1 MARQN
6 FKRDKQQRDMA
17 KKRKREEK
25 LQRKTARSQ
34 SPEGE
39 DALLTPGEDGVLAPA
54 DGASD
59 ENENTGDSP
68 AAADGSETPAA

>member
-25 LQRKTARSQ
+25 LQRKSARSQ
-34 SPEGE
+34 SPEGD
-39 DALLTPGEDGVLAPA
+39 DALLTPDQHGVLAPVEDA
-54 DGASD
+54 PAAQD
-59 ENENTGDSP
+59 EPESP
-68 AAADGSETPAA
+68 AQ